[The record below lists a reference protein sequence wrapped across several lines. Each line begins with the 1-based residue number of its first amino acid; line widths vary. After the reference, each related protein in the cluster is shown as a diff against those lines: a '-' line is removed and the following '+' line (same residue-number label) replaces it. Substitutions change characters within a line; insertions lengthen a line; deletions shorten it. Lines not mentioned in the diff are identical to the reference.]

1 MLGHSWI
8 YHGWSMNTSWSWISL
23 KLTARPWKW
32 GTLGKGDS
40 LWKPPFLGAIL
51 VLGSVIEGADSS
63 TKPHLES
70 DGEEP
75 RSRLQDQSIL
85 CSWKC
90 PVLPCYPIGDIWKLI
105 MCKSCI
111 FNIYIYIYNKIG
123 ETLATTACSLWTKID
138 EFHLPKQL
146 PVWSYM
152 YLPLRWNLSNIFI
165 FIPTKRGCLCVVPS
179 DDLWKQVIHF
189 RVEAQKKKPSSVM
202 PWEGWKKMFI
212 LEVCGTDLF
221 VQEHVSFAATFF
233 IWHVFLKLKNWK
245 WKINMFVHPGRN

>member
-1 MLGHSWI
+1 MQHIKKYNDKWTWFGFFVRKILQVNWHPGSSIGSTLFGISLTWRI

-111 FNIYIYIYNKIG
+111 FNIYVCIYNKIG
-123 ETLATTACSLWTKID
+123 ETLATTAFSLWTKSTNFICQSSCHF
-138 EFHLPKQL
+138 EVISTTSMKFIK
-146 PVWSYM
+146 
-152 YLPLRWNLSNIFI
+152 YL
-165 FIPTKRGCLCVVPS
+165 
-179 DDLWKQVIHF
+179 DLYPNQTRLFMHCSMIHC
-189 RVEAQKKKPSSVM
+189 RVEAHKKKKLHQWCHGKGGKKCSS
-202 PWEGWKKMFI
+202 
-212 LEVCGTDLF
+212 
-221 VQEHVSFAATFF
+221 
-233 IWHVFLKLKNWK
+233 
-245 WKINMFVHPGRN
+245 